1 MKLPKKIPA
10 ARCRAGVMLIECL
23 VYIAVFAILL
33 GIGTAAFFFC
43 WDHTR
48 ATISTADEIETALR
62 AGENWRADVRA
73 ATGRISVEA
82 TPASEL
88 VKIPTGEN
96 EIIYRLAAGELWR
109 ENPAQNRSRLLF
121 TKVKTSEMNAAA
133 RDGVTAWC
141 WELELIPP
149 RPERHFPL
157 LFTFEAAQARP

>member
-1 MKLPKKIPA
+1 MKLPKKISA
-10 ARCRAGVMLIECL
+10 ARRHDGVMLIECL

-48 ATISTADEIETALR
+48 ATISMTDGIETALR

-73 ATGRISVEA
+73 ATGKISVET
-82 TPASEL
+82 TPAGEL
-88 VKIPTGEN
+88 VKIPAGEN

-109 ENPAQNRSRLLF
+109 DVPAQNSSQLLF

-133 RDGVTAWC
+133 HDGVTAWC

-149 RPERHFPL
+149 RHERHFPL